1 MLSRHRLLVA
11 VCGALAA
18 LFFAHTA
25 LAVAAPAP
33 TGIGWTVIDRYG
45 GDPNGDG
52 KLDGAGP
59 LNPAALNVFAVR
71 VLPTRAVCQELER
84 AAWRVDGSPVR
95 PVLEPGESCGAVVR
109 VRGEGEHKVKVLAR
123 NRVEVARVTVDDEL
137 IVALGDSV
145 ASGEGNPEGRD
156 HHWLERPCHRSAAA
170 GFEQAARQL
179 GEVDR
184 RRSVTFVSLA
194 CSGAR
199 IDKGL
204 LESYG
209 GIAPEKGV
217 EFAPQVERLQTIAE
231 ARAGRDGEGAGVD
244 AVLLSVGANDV
255 YFSKIV
261 QFCAL
266 VSDCP
271 HRHFDPQRPLMLGK
285 ASAPTL
291 DAAIA
296 ERLRELAR
304 RYDRLDG
311 EIAST
316 IPRERIVI
324 SQYYDPT
331 IGTGGAFCK
340 VHMGPGTIDAHEA
353 QWAHTRV
360 LGALNAVVAQAARA
374 HHWTLVDGVQEAFA
388 GHGIC
393 AKHDQVWVRT
403 LAQSYLWQ
411 DARLAFSSIAGT
423 LHPNRSGHRA
433 IGHLIEP
440 KLARVLGTTVT
451 PDPPDAPDAPD
462 HRLLG
467 IRATLLLWIGGVL
480 VALGLVVAG
489 VAVVRASV
497 LASEAGNG

>member
-1 MLSRHRLLVA
+1 VAVLVA
-11 VCGALAA
+11 LALGLCLLGAATARAGLMWETVPGLSTSGPEAQMTGAITPAQAIQDGVALRLTLTGDTCGADWRATR
-18 LFFAHTA
+18 FT
-25 LAVAAPAP
+25 
-33 TGIGWTVIDRYG
+33 
-45 GDPNGDG
+45 
-52 KLDGAGP
+52 LDGAP
-59 LNPAALNVFAVR
+59 LAAQPDAS
-71 VLPTRAVCQELER
+71 AVCSFVSHPVSEGQHQLAAGEQAPQEI
-84 AAWRVDGSPVR
+84 D
-95 PVLEPGESCGAVVR
+95 VVR
-109 VRGEGEHKVKVLAR
+109 Y
-123 NRVEVARVTVDDEL
+123 L
-137 IVALGDSV
+137 IASLGDSV
-145 ASGEGNPEGRD
+145 ASGEGNPDRRAD
-156 HHWLERPCHRSAAA
+156 LSKAQWQNRPCHRSLRSGAALA
-170 GFEQAARQL
+170 
-179 GEVDR
+179 
-184 RRSVTFVSLA
+184 SLA
-194 CSGAR
+194 VERSSSTSSVALLALGCSGAT
-199 IDKGL
+199 IPVGL
-204 LESYG
+204 EAPYD
-209 GIAPEKGV
+209 GIEPDRHRTTEP
-217 EFAPQVERLQTIAE
+217 PQLDVLNAL
-231 ARAGRDGEGAGVD
+231 AGRVD

-296 ERLRELAR
+296 ERLHELAR
-304 RYDRLDG
+304 RYDRLDD

-331 IGTGGAFCK
+331 IGTGAAFCK

-393 AKHDQVWVRT
+393 AKQDQVWART

-467 IRATLLLWIGGVL
+467 IRVTLLLWIGGVL
-480 VALGLVVAG
+480 VALGLAVAG